1 MPLTKNVGEKCFLA
15 KSNQLGACCV
25 MKRCV
30 PSTGKCPTLLR
41 KMRERSFHI
50 FPSMMVFHFVTNQTK
65 ANKN

>member
-25 MKRCV
+25 MKCCPLYR
-30 PSTGKCPTLLR
+30 KICPTLLR
-41 KMRERSFHI
+41 KMRESSFLI